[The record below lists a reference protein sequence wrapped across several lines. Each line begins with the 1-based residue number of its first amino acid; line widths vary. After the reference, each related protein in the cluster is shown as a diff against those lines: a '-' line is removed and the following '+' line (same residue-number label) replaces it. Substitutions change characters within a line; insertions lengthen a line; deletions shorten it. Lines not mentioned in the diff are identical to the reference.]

1 MIIKIKSLTGRVLDI
16 FYTDKITIMEIKEQI
31 QQLDGI
37 GINQIRII
45 YQGKLLNDDII
56 LNESYNNKI
65 LHMVLSLR

>member
-1 MIIKIKSLTGRVLDI
+1 MTIKIKSLTGRVFEI
-16 FYTDKITIMEIKEQI
+16 NYTNKITIMEIKEQI

-45 YQGKLLNDDII
+45 YEGKLLNDDII